1 MDKCREEFE
10 RWVIENNKSIS
21 IPNFIMKD
29 EGGSYKDQYTT
40 LLWQGWKSSRE
51 SMKAIKLPELMNI
64 CTYSEYDDG
73 ISTGFNDA
81 IGECKEAIT
90 SAGYKVEE

>member
-29 EGGSYKDQYTT
+29 EGGSYKDQYTA
-40 LLWQGWKSSRE
+40 LLWIGWKASRE
-51 SMKAIKLPELMNI
+51 SMKAIKLPKKEAHHV
-64 CTYSEYDDG
+64 YDSHYDDG
-73 ISTGFNDA
+73 FADGYSESIKDCINQ
-81 IGECKEAIT
+81 IT
-90 SAGYKVEE
+90 SAGYKVE